1 MDRVGML
8 RRWEHGVF
16 RQFLKMDRE
25 FFSGK
30 LCHILL
36 CRELNYPSARPD
48 EMWFRVGER
57 AVRFGK
63 EEFFLVTGLRFGPMP
78 VSVHS
83 LPKAAVGSVHH
94 RYFGGSPTPLK
105 DILGRL
111 NRGEFDEAEDVI
123 KLGYVYFLSHV
134 MLGREYRWKVPD
146 WIWGLV
152 EDITAFEAFPWGT
165 YIYSVTIYWLGTAL
179 DDRTKGRKQNRNYSS
194 RQDLGYCLYGFPWA
208 LMYWAM
214 EAIPVLS
221 GSVGKR
227 RRGRNGHGFPR
238 LTRWNCRKKPPQ
250 LEHKFTDELEA
261 YTTLTPTAEERLQEY
276 YRQFDP
282 LAVVGPELHMH
293 GGYDPENE
301 AGHRETRS
309 KEGYDN
315 DLRSYIESRFKQID
329 LKIDKLLADRVHV
342 PVPPVPVAPVPPVP
356 VTPVPPVP
364 VAPVPPVPVAPQPT
378 SQPTWSA
385 GYTPTWSAGYTR
397 SVEESSM
404 RRYDMEEIGEQQVM
418 EETVV

>member
-1 MDRVGML
+1 
-8 RRWEHGVF
+8 
-16 RQFLKMDRE
+16 
-25 FFSGK
+25 
-30 LCHILL
+30 
-36 CRELNYPSARPD
+36 
-48 EMWFRVGER
+48 
-57 AVRFGK
+57 
-63 EEFFLVTGLRFGPMP
+63 
-78 VSVHS
+78 
-83 LPKAAVGSVHH
+83 
-94 RYFGGSPTPLK
+94 
-105 DILGRL
+105 
-111 NRGEFDEAEDVI
+111 
-123 KLGYVYFLSHV
+123 

-152 EDITAFEAFPWGT
+152 EDIIAFKAFPWGT

-261 YTTLTPTAEERLQEY
+261 YMTLTPTVEERLQEY

-309 KEGYDN
+309 KKGYDN

-364 VAPVPPVPVAPQPT
+364 VAPVPPVPVAPVPPVPVAPQPI
-378 SQPTWSA
+378 SQPTWST

-397 SVEESSM
+397 SVEVKTSTHISTHM
-404 RRYDMEEIGEQQVM
+404 VHRVYTHMVRWVY
-418 EETVV
+418 T